1 MTKKIKL
8 EKVTEIQ
15 FLGVIIHHKLS
26 WKFHIT
32 YIKGKMSKSV
42 AILYR
47 VEDFINQT
55 LLPYFLT

>member
-1 MTKKIKL
+1 MTKNIEL
-8 EKVTEIQ
+8 AKVTEIQ
-15 FLGVIIHHKLS
+15 FLGVIIHHKLT

-32 YIKGKMSKSV
+32 HIKVKISKS
-42 AILYR
+42 ATLYR